1 MSQNPVEGFLQD
13 LRYSARML
21 VNRPG
26 LAAAAVLALALGCG
40 ANTAVFTLVNAVFL
54 RPLPMHEPERLVA
67 IYGADEEGGA
77 AGAAGGYHRMS
88 YLNYLDYRE
97 RVHSFTGILAYQG
110 FGIGLGGDG
119 DRPERVN
126 GRAVSGN
133 YFEVLGVQAA
143 LGRTFR
149 ADEDTAPGAHPVAV
163 IGDGLWHRRFGADPN
178 VVNKRVLLNGHPFT
192 ILGVLP
198 PGFNDLER
206 MRAADLWVPLAMS
219 EQVSPF
225 AENLPKRNVAMFFLV
240 GRLKPGVGFEQAR
253 SEMLA
258 TARALQKEYPDDN
271 DGEGVAMLPLV
282 EGAIGPDQREVF
294 VHAGELLLGAVSLI
308 LLVACA
314 TVANLLVARAQGRGG
329 EIALRLSLGVS
340 RGRLVRQL
348 VLESLLLFLAG
359 GLLGLPIGAWGLDA
373 LWQRFRPAQI
383 HDGALHLELDPRVL
397 LFTLLV
403 ALATGLAFGLAPA
416 LQMSRPDLTTLLRAA
431 SGGSSSLGE
440 KRGRIGIR
448 GALVLAQIGLSI
460 VALTGA
466 GLFLRSLRQARS
478 IDPGFEAGK
487 LVLMSFDLNAAGYDE
502 ARGREAQRAAIER
515 VASLPGVASASLAQ
529 VPPLKN
535 VNQRKKIA
543 AFGSDSDEEG
553 PLIRTNAVGPGYF
566 ETVGVP
572 ILNGRG
578 FTDADREEAP
588 QVAVINETLARNVWP
603 GQNPVGQRFEYVE
616 EHDGTWIEV
625 VGVARDS
632 RYETIGE
639 EAQPYL
645 YVPLAQRYS
654 PTVTLHVR
662 ASGQPGPLLPAV
674 QARLQELD
682 PDLPLYDVRTA
693 SELLDTALWGPRM
706 AASLLTLFAV
716 LAVVLTALGVYGLMA
731 FLAGERR
738 QEIGIRLVLGA
749 GRREILARFV
759 GQALKLVLLGAVL
772 GLVAAFVLTRTVAS
786 LLYGLSATD
795 PVAFLGAPAVLLAV
809 ALAASVVPVYRAVR
823 GDPFSALRR
832 S

>member
-1 MSQNPVEGFLQD
+1 MSMEAFWQD
-13 LRYSARML
+13 LRYSVRML

-54 RPLPMHEPERLVA
+54 RPLPMSEPERLVA
-67 IYGADEEGGA
+67 IYGTDQEGS
-77 AGAAGGYHRMS
+77 GYYRIS

-97 RVHSFTGILAYQG
+97 RVRAFTGILAYQG

-119 DRPERVN
+119 ERPERVS

-133 YFEVLGVQAA
+133 YFDVLGVKAA

-163 IGDGLWHRRFGADPN
+163 IGDGLWRRRFGGDPG
-178 VVNKRVLLNGHPFT
+178 VVGRRVLLNGHPFT

-198 PGFNDLER
+198 RDFNDLER
-206 MRAADLWVPLAMS
+206 TRAADLWVPFAMS
-219 EQVSPF
+219 DQVSPY
-225 AENLPKRNVAMFFLV
+225 ADNLPKRNVAMLFLV
-240 GRLKPGVGFEQAR
+240 GRLRPGTSFEQAR

-258 TARALQKEYPDDN
+258 TAGALQKEYPEDN
-271 DGEGVAMLPLV
+271 EGETVALLPLA
-282 EGAIGPDQREVF
+282 EGAIGPDQRDVF
-294 VHAGELLLGAVSLI
+294 VHAGELLLGAVALI
-308 LLVACA
+308 LLVACT
-314 TVANLLVARAQGRGG
+314 TVANLLVARAQSRGG
-329 EIALRLSLGVS
+329 EIALRLSLGVG

-359 GLLGLPIGAWGLDA
+359 GLLGLPLGAWGLDA
-373 LWQRFRPAQI
+373 LWQRFRPPQV
-383 HDGALHLELDPRVL
+383 HEGALHLALDPRVL
-397 LFTLLV
+397 LFTFLI
-403 ALATGLAFGLAPA
+403 ALGTGLVFGLAPA
-416 LQMSRPDLTTLLRAA
+416 LQVSRPDLTTLLRGA
-431 SGGSSSLGE
+431 SGGSSATGDR
-440 KRGRIGIR
+440 RGRLGVR

-466 GLFLRSLRQARS
+466 GLFLRSLRQARE

-487 LVLMSFDLNAAGYDE
+487 LVLVSFDLGAAGYDE

-515 VASLPGVASASLAQ
+515 VASLPGVSSASLAQ

-535 VNQRKKIA
+535 VTHRKKIA
-543 AFGSDSDEEG
+543 VFGSESDDEG

-566 ETVGVP
+566 ETVGIP
-572 ILNGRG
+572 ILRGRG
-578 FTDADREEAP
+578 FLDSDREDSP
-588 QVAVINETLARNVWP
+588 QVAIVNENLARSAWP
-603 GQNPVGQRFEYVE
+603 GQDPVGRRFRYVE
-616 EHDGTWIEV
+616 ESEDVWVEV
-625 VGVARDS
+625 VGVARDGK
-632 RYETIGE
+632 YETLGE
-639 EAQPYL
+639 EPVPYI

-662 ASGQPGPLLPAV
+662 TAGNPGALLPAV

-682 PDLPLYDVRTA
+682 RDLPLYDARTA
-693 SELLDTALWGPRM
+693 SELLSTALWGPRM

-716 LAVVLTALGVYGLMA
+716 LAVVLTALGIYGLMS

-749 GRREILARFV
+749 GRKDILARFL
-759 GQALKLVLLGAVL
+759 GRAALLVAAGTVL
-772 GLVAAFVLTRTVAS
+772 GIAAAFVLTRVVAS

-809 ALAASVVPVYRAVR
+809 ALAASVVPVYRALR

>member
-1 MSQNPVEGFLQD
+1 
-13 LRYSARML
+13 ML

-54 RPLPMHEPERLVA
+54 RPLPMSEPERLVA
-67 IYGADEEGGA
+67 IYGSDEDG
-77 AGAAGGYHRMS
+77 GGYNRMS

-97 RVHSFTGILAYQG
+97 RVHAFTGILAYQG
-110 FGIGLGGDG
+110 YGIGLGGDG
-119 DRPERVN
+119 GGRPERVS
-126 GRAVSGN
+126 GRGVSGN
-133 YFEVLGVQAA
+133 YFDVLGVKAA

-163 IGDGLWHRRFGADPN
+163 IGDGLWRRRFGGDPG
-178 VVNKRVLLNGHPFT
+178 VVGRRGLLNGHPFT

-198 PGFNDLER
+198 RDFNDLER
-206 MRAADLWVPLAMS
+206 TRAADLWVPLAMS
-219 EQVSPF
+219 DQVSPY
-225 AENLPKRNVAMFFLV
+225 ADNLPKRNVAMFFLV
-240 GRLKPGVGFEQAR
+240 GRLRPGTSFEQAR

-258 TARALQKEYPDDN
+258 TASALRKDYPDDN
-271 DGEGVAMLPLV
+271 KDESVALLPLA
-282 EGAIGPDQREVF
+282 EGAIGPDQRDVF
-294 VHAGELLLGAVSLI
+294 VHAGELLLGAVALI
-308 LLVACA
+308 LLVACT
-314 TVANLLVARAQGRGG
+314 TVANLLVARAQSRGG

-359 GLLGLPIGAWGLDA
+359 GLLGLPLGAWGLDA
-373 LWQRFRPAQI
+373 LWQRFRPPQV
-383 HDGALHLELDPRVL
+383 HEGALHLELDPRIF

-403 ALATGLAFGLAPA
+403 ALGTGLVFGLIPA
-416 LQMSRPDLTTLLRAA
+416 LQVSRPDLAALLRGSAGN
-431 SGGSSSLGE
+431 SGSGE
-440 KRGRIGIR
+440 RRGRIGVR

-466 GLFLRSLRQARS
+466 GLFLRSLGQARE

-487 LVLMSFDLNAAGYDE
+487 LVLVSFDLGAAGYDE
-502 ARGREAQRAAIER
+502 ARGREAQRAVIER
-515 VASLPGVASASLAQ
+515 VASLPGVSSASLAQ
-529 VPPLKN
+529 VTLLKT
-535 VNQRKKIA
+535 VIHRKKIGV
-543 AFGSDSDEEG
+543 FGADAGKEDEG

-566 ETVGVP
+566 ETVGIP
-572 ILNGRG
+572 ILRGRG
-578 FTDADREEAP
+578 FRDSDRADAP
-588 QVAVINETLARNVWP
+588 QVAIVNETLARSSWP
-603 GQNPVGQRFEYVE
+603 GQDPVGRRFRYVE
-616 EHDGTWIEV
+616 EDMDAWVEV
-625 VGVARDS
+625 VGVARDA
-632 RYETIGE
+632 RYETLGE
-639 EAQPYL
+639 EPVPYI

-662 ASGQPGPLLPAV
+662 TAGDPGALLPAV
-674 QARLQELD
+674 QSRLQELD
-682 PDLPLYDVRTA
+682 RDLPLYDARTA
-693 SELLDTALWGPRM
+693 SELLATALWGPRM

-749 GRREILARFV
+749 GRRDILARFL
-759 GQALKLVLLGAVL
+759 GRAALLVAAGTVL
-772 GLVAAFVLTRTVAS
+772 GIAAAFVLTRTVAS
-786 LLYGLSATD
+786 LLYGLSAYD

-809 ALAASVVPVYRAVR
+809 ALAASAVPVYRALR

>member
-1 MSQNPVEGFLQD
+1 MSPNPVEGFLQD

-54 RPLPMHEPERLVA
+54 RPLPMTEPERLVA
-67 IYGADEEGGA
+67 IYGSDEEGGA
-77 AGAAGGYHRMS
+77 AGGYRRMS

-163 IGDGLWHRRFGADPN
+163 IGDGLWRRRFGADPG

-225 AENLPKRNVAMFFLV
+225 ADNLPKRNVAMMFLV
-240 GRLKPGVGFEQAR
+240 GRLRPGVSFEQAR

-258 TARALQKEYPDDN
+258 TAQALQREYPDDN
-271 DGEGVAMLPLV
+271 EGETVSLLPLV

-308 LLVACA
+308 LLVACT
-314 TVANLLVARAQGRGG
+314 TVANLLVARAQSRGG

-373 LWQRFRPAQI
+373 LWRRFRPTQI
-383 HDGALHLELDPRVL
+383 HEGALHLDLDPRVL

-403 ALATGLAFGLAPA
+403 ALGTGLAFGLAPA
-416 LQMSRPDLTTLLRAA
+416 LQVSRPDLTTLLRGA
-431 SGGSSSLGE
+431 SGGSASLGE
-440 KRGRIGIR
+440 RRGRIGIR

-478 IDPGFEAGK
+478 IDPGFEAGR
-487 LVLMSFDLNAAGYDE
+487 LVLVSFDLGAAGYDKE
-502 ARGREAQRAAIER
+502 RGREAQRAAIER
-515 VASLPGVASASLAQ
+515 VANLPGVASASLAQ

-535 VNQRKKIA
+535 VVHRKKIA
-543 AFGSDSDEEG
+543 AFGSDSDDDG

-572 ILNGRG
+572 ILRGRG
-578 FTDADREEAP
+578 FTESDREDAP
-588 QVAVINETLARNVWP
+588 QVAVVNETLARNTWP
-603 GQNPVGQRFEYVE
+603 GQDPVGQRFEYVE
-616 EHDGTWIEV
+616 EHDGTWVEV

-639 EAQPYL
+639 EPQPYL

-662 ASGQPGPLLPAV
+662 ASGQPGALLPAV

-682 PDLPLYDVRTA
+682 PDLPLYDARTA

-759 GQALKLVLLGAVL
+759 GRAVRLVLVGTVL
-772 GLVAAFVLTRTVAS
+772 GLAAAFVLTRTVAS

-795 PVAFLGAPAVLLAV
+795 PVAFLGAPAVLLGV
-809 ALAASVVPVYRAVR
+809 ALVASVVPVYRALR

>member
-1 MSQNPVEGFLQD
+1 MSIEAFWQD

-54 RPLPMHEPERLVA
+54 RPLPMREPERLVA
-67 IYGADEEGGA
+67 IYGSDQED
-77 AGAAGGYHRMS
+77 GGYNRMS

-97 RVHSFTGILAYQG
+97 RVHAFTGILAYQG
-110 FGIGLGGDG
+110 FGIGLSEGDG
-119 DRPERVN
+119 GGRPERVT

-133 YFEVLGVQAA
+133 YFEVLGVEAA

-149 ADEDTAPGAHPVAV
+149 MDEDAAPGAHPVAV
-163 IGDGLWHRRFGADPN
+163 IGDGLWHRRFGGDPG
-178 VVNKRVLLNGHPFT
+178 VVGRRVLLNGHPFT

-198 PGFNDLER
+198 GGFNDLER
-206 MRAADLWVPLAMS
+206 TRAADLWVPLAMS
-219 EQVSPF
+219 DQVSPY
-225 AENLPKRNVAMFFLV
+225 AGNLDKRNVAMFFLV
-240 GRLKPGVGFEQAR
+240 GRLRPGTSFEQAR

-258 TARALQKEYPDDN
+258 TASALQKDFPDDN
-271 DGEGVAMLPLV
+271 KGESVALLPLA
-282 EGAIGPDQREVF
+282 EGAIGPDQRDVF
-294 VHAGELLLGAVSLI
+294 LHAGELLLGAVALI
-308 LLVACA
+308 LLVACT
-314 TVANLLVARAQGRGG
+314 TVANLLVARAQSRGG

-359 GLLGLPIGAWGLDA
+359 GLLGLPLGAWGLHA
-373 LWQRFRPAQI
+373 LWTRFRPPQI
-383 HDGALHLELDPRVL
+383 HEGALHLELDPRVL
-397 LFTLLV
+397 LLTFLV
-403 ALATGLAFGLAPA
+403 ALVTGLVFGLAPA
-416 LQMSRPDLTTLLRAA
+416 LQVSRPDLTTLLRGA
-431 SGGSSSLGE
+431 SGGSTATGE
-440 KRGRIGIR
+440 RRGRLGIR

-466 GLFLRSLRQARS
+466 GLFLRSLGQARQ

-487 LVLMSFDLNAAGYDE
+487 LVLVSFDLGAAGYDE
-502 ARGREAQRAAIER
+502 ARGREAQRAAVER
-515 VASLPGVASASLAQ
+515 VANLPGVASASLAQ

-535 VNQRKKIA
+535 VIHRKKIA
-543 AFGSDSDEEG
+543 VFGAESDDEG
-553 PLIRTNAVGPGYF
+553 PLIRTNAVGAGYF
-566 ETVGVP
+566 ETVGIPVP
-572 ILNGRG
+572 QGRG
-578 FTDADREEAP
+578 FKDSDREDAP
-588 QVAVINETLARNVWP
+588 QVAVVNETLARSAWP
-603 GQNPVGQRFEYVE
+603 GKNPVGERFRYVE
-616 EHDGTWIEV
+616 EDGSVWVEV
-625 VGVARDS
+625 VGVARDA

-639 EAQPYL
+639 EPVPYI

-662 ASGQPGPLLPAV
+662 SAGGDTGALLPAV

-682 PDLPLYDVRTA
+682 RDLPLYDARTA
-693 SELLDTALWGPRM
+693 SELLTTALWGPRM

-731 FLAGERR
+731 YLAGERR

-749 GRREILARFV
+749 GRKDILARFLGRAAV
-759 GQALKLVLLGAVL
+759 LVAAGTVLGAA
-772 GLVAAFVLTRTVAS
+772 AAFVLTRVVAS
-786 LLYGLSATD
+786 LLYGLSAAD

-809 ALAASVVPVYRAVR
+809 ALAASVVPVFRALR